1 MQGSSVFAVATLF
14 GGKPSPSSV
23 VVKLRP
29 GRKRRKI

>member
-1 MQGSSVFAVATLF
+1 MQGSSVFAVATLL

-29 GRKRRKI
+29 RKRRRKI